1 MRKVCLMILLML
13 PFCAVAGLP
22 SVEYVEDAGHI
33 KKGTL
38 DTARLNVGTAANSVA
53 AGNDTRFET
62 ISVGKPDMMVPDGRA
77 LIWVE

>member
-1 MRKVCLMILLML
+1 MRGLFFAIILMM
-13 PFCAVAGLP
+13 PFYAVAGLP

-33 KKGTL
+33 KNGTL
-38 DTARLNVGTAANSVA
+38 DTARLNIGTAQNTVA

-62 ISVGKPDMMVPDGRA
+62 ISIGKPNITSSDGRA

>member
-38 DTARLNVGTAANSVA
+38 DTARLNVGTAQNTVA

-62 ISVGKPDMMVPDGRA
+62 ISIGKPNITSSDGRA